1 MAILLIVVFL
11 TIFISAHCSLF
22 EAVLYSTRIGTLE
35 VAATRNN
42 QSMAAKKFLKMKKS
56 IAEPL
61 SSGTS
66 FSIPSPIR
74 QALFSAGYYAN
85 EALGYGRMP
94 LFSVLMTLGIL
105 FMGEIAPKTLGAV
118 YWRKLW
124 QVVVWPVYWLTF
136 IMYPVVA
143 LIKSFTNI
151 LTKGHS
157 APTLTEEEIFGGSA
171 YWGSRRRNI

>member
-61 SSGTS
+61 SSGT
-66 FSIPSPIR
+66 
-74 QALFSAGYYAN
+74 
-85 EALGYGRMP
+85 
-94 LFSVLMTLGIL
+94 
-105 FMGEIAPKTLGAV
+105 
-118 YWRKLW
+118 
-124 QVVVWPVYWLTF
+124 
-136 IMYPVVA
+136 
-143 LIKSFTNI
+143 
-151 LTKGHS
+151 
-157 APTLTEEEIFGGSA
+157 
-171 YWGSRRRNI
+171 